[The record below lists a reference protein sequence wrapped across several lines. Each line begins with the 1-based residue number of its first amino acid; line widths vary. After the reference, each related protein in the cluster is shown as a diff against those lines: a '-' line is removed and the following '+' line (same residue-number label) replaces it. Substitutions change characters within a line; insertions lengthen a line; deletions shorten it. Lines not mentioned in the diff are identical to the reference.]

1 MLYLFLLWLTSVNVL
16 YWWDGFL
23 VLAAKTDKKQ
33 HTDLEGIGEYAL
45 FILIIVC
52 ILNRKFVMPTAF
64 AYNARI
70 PNSVTE
76 RRLTARN
83 PN

>member
-1 MLYLFLLWLTSVNVL
+1 
-16 YWWDGFL
+16 DGFL
-23 VLAAKTDKKQ
+23 VLAAKKTDKKQ

>member
-1 MLYLFLLWLTSVNVL
+1 MFFAMVNKCKCSLLMRWILS
-16 YWWDGFL
+16 FSSKK
-23 VLAAKTDKKQ
+23 KTDKKQ

>member
-1 MLYLFLLWLTSVNVL
+1 M
-16 YWWDGFL
+16 
-23 VLAAKTDKKQ
+23 
-33 HTDLEGIGEYAL
+33 EGIGEYAL